1 MDAAISTSA
10 ENKDYVMN
18 INKLPLQRLQRQR
31 QLEAKRED
39 LESRARGKNLRIY
52 AVPEPCEGNILIEFV
67 ARLIREKLDVVDEL
81 NIERSH

>member
-1 MDAAISTSA
+1 MDAAVSRSA

-39 LESRARGKNLRIY
+39 LESRAHRKNLRIY